1 MDHLCVKVLILLS
14 HFSFLRGEDIDEC
27 VLGSHNC
34 GPEFLCTNTA
44 GSFRCHPRE
53 TCGTGFVQDAAG
65 SCIDINECVVN
76 SSPCPRGQTCVNA
89 LGSYTC
95 RQNTVAYVDECRAG
109 VVCGGHGCVNLLGSY
124 RCECRP
130 GFLFNTIARLCED
143 INECR
148 HYPGRLCAHKCD
160 NTEGSYL
167 CSCSTGFQLSVDGRN
182 CEDVNECEANPCSQ
196 ECANVYGSYQCYC
209 RRGYQLSD
217 IDGITC
223 EDIDECALPSG
234 GHMCAYRCANAPGSF
249 YCTCPAV
256 GYTIAANGRT
266 CQDIDECAAGSHT
279 CSGSQSCFNLQGDF
293 RCLSFD
299 CPLNFLPTS
308 DGPRSDSAVNVRCV
322 KSCPPRDLSCNLDP
336 VHMVTHTVISLPASG
351 TSTSQK
357 LDSAPSPPAAAAAA
371 AADVDFEIMVADE
384 ESSFDVVKR
393 SQHNMVVGVVRQVKP
408 LVGPRAVALEV
419 GMNYVRMG
427 VVSHRNIVVIHV
439 FVSEFWF

>member
-1 MDHLCVKVLILLS
+1 VNECLSGSHSCIQDQMCVNTDG
-14 HFSFLRGEDIDEC
+14 SFRCQRASSCGPGYQTTARSDCHDIDEC

-95 RQNTVAYVDECRAG
+95 RQNTVA
-109 VVCGGHGCVNLLGSY
+109 CG
-124 RCECRP
+124 
-130 GFLFNTIARLCED
+130 
-143 INECR
+143 
-148 HYPGRLCAHKCD
+148 
-160 NTEGSYL
+160 
-167 CSCSTGFQLSVDGRN
+167 
-182 CEDVNECEANPCSQ
+182 
-196 ECANVYGSYQCYC
+196 
-209 RRGYQLSD
+209 RGYHLNQ
-217 IDGITC
+217 DG
-223 EDIDECALPSG
+223 
-234 GHMCAYRCANAPGSF
+234 M
-249 YCTCPAV
+249 
-256 GYTIAANGRT
+256 
-266 CQDIDECAAGSHT
+266 
-279 CSGSQSCFNLQGDF
+279 
-293 RCLSFD
+293 RCLVWSD
-299 CPLNFLPTS
+299 TESDVAMPTEIVFLRT
-308 DGPRSDSAVNVRCV
+308 
-322 KSCPPRDLSCNLDP
+322 
-336 VHMVTHTVISLPASG
+336 TTPAS
-351 TSTSQK
+351 ST
-357 LDSAPSPPAAAAAA
+357 PPLPPPAAAA